1 MGAGPS
7 SEFASH
13 EMRITQGGKIRA
25 WVEFSLKF
33 FEARKTPFHLLSSK
47 LIKDTVTQENEEKA
61 LVLHTLPAATKG
73 KSKENERGEV
83 AETSGLSASTATIPR
98 LITVVEIIKRE
109 YLAAMN
115 AKRSPH
121 LVGLFQYNEMG
132 SLEDRVE
139 NEREEEGEE
148 SAGDRMKMITEALAG
163 SKNVQLAKTPYMKVT
178 LCRKELAGMKDGGA
192 TAQVALKR
200 KMSRSAK
207 GRAKKAARKASENG
221 KRE

>member
-1 MGAGPS
+1 MHAEHAEQQADAGMGEGPS

-33 FEARKTPFHLLSSK
+33 FEARKSPFNLLSSK
-47 LIKDTVTQENEEKA
+47 LIRDTDAQENEEKA

-73 KSKENERGEV
+73 KSKEKERGEV
-83 AETSGLSASTATIPR
+83 AVSDDNEPQNQFAQATDKETGKGFSAATTVIPR

-139 NEREEEGEE
+139 NEEEEE
-148 SAGDRMKMITEALAG
+148 STGDRMKMITEALGG
-163 SKNVQLAKTPYMKVT
+163 SKK
-178 LCRKELAGMKDGGA
+178 
-192 TAQVALKR
+192 
-200 KMSRSAK
+200 
-207 GRAKKAARKASENG
+207 
-221 KRE
+221 

>member
-1 MGAGPS
+1 MDAEHAEQQADAGMGAGPS

-73 KSKENERGEV
+73 KSKENERREV
-83 AETSGLSASTATIPR
+83 AVSDGNEPQDAPQLPQGIDEIKKETSGLSASTATIPR

-163 SKNVQLAKTPYMKVT
+163 SKK
-178 LCRKELAGMKDGGA
+178 
-192 TAQVALKR
+192 
-200 KMSRSAK
+200 
-207 GRAKKAARKASENG
+207 
-221 KRE
+221 